1 MQRVLLADDEANVRR
16 LLGTVLRAAGFEVTE
31 ASSGHEALAL
41 AETHG
46 IDVLVADVV
55 MEDMD
60 GLALADWLVAKNAS
74 LLVVFI
80 SGYALDMDA
89 AQRRHPHCA
98 FLRKPFPPKTLVRTV
113 EEMTKKREGR

>member
-31 ASSGHEALAL
+31 ASSGQEALAL
-41 AETHG
+41 AEG
-46 IDVLVADVV
+46 RDIDVLVADLM
-55 MEDMD
+55 MEGMD
-60 GLALADWLVAKNAS
+60 GLALADSMVKNNAS

-80 SGYALDMDA
+80 SGYVLDMDA

-98 FLRKPFPPKTLVRTV
+98 FLRKPFPPKTLVRAI
-113 EEMTKKREGR
+113 EEMTKNRESK